1 MHTDFA
7 QSLRL
12 LLLLAYLKAGRVHK
26 NKNLGLREFS
36 AKQENFSKHFRWEYF
51 KPEVLALYSKHYL
64 IPTFFF
70 QYTQISLLIPVIHI
84 PNQIG
89 TEIIGTKKGTSLSS
103 KITGKNIR
111 YTHSLYSVT
120 QLMLAVWIVTYKS
133 LTALWLVNALK
144 NWDKNKK
151 KKCTYSSTSLR
162 QRTQYTAQPA
172 ETEPVK
178 LIIAW
183 SW

>member
-70 QYTQISLLIPVIHI
+70 NIHKSLSLISLLIPVIHI

-133 LTALWLVNALK
+133 LTAL
-144 NWDKNKK
+144 
-151 KKCTYSSTSLR
+151 
-162 QRTQYTAQPA
+162 
-172 ETEPVK
+172 
-178 LIIAW
+178 
-183 SW
+183 

>member
-103 KITGKNIR
+103 KITGKKH
-111 YTHSLYSVT
+111 TLHT
-120 QLMLAVWIVTYKS
+120 FIV
-133 LTALWLVNALK
+133 L
-144 NWDKNKK
+144 
-151 KKCTYSSTSLR
+151 C
-162 QRTQYTAQPA
+162 YTAHVSCMDCNLQVLDSVV
-172 ETEPVK
+172 TSQCTQK
-178 LIIAW
+178 LR
-183 SW
+183 